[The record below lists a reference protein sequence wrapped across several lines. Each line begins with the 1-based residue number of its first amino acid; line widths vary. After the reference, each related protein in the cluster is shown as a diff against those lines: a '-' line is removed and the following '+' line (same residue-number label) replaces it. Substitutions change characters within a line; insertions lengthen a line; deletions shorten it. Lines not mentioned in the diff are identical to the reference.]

1 LQYLTLKEIPEQQ
14 RPRERL
20 LSLGASSLS
29 DIELLAII
37 LRTGAKNVSAIDL
50 AGQLLKRFD
59 NLRGLLEASIEEMA
73 EVKGI
78 GKVKAVQ
85 IKAALEIS
93 RRLMMSPASERVIIK
108 SPDDVAA
115 LVMNDMRNLDKEY
128 FRILLL
134 NTKNHV
140 LSIETI
146 NIGTLNSSMVHPR
159 EIFKAAIKKSAAALI
174 LLHNHP
180 SGDPSPSR
188 DDINITKRIIQSG
201 DILGISVLDHIII
214 GDNRFISLRTERL
227 I

>member
-1 LQYLTLKEIPEQQ
+1 MQYLTLKEIPEQQ

-37 LRTGAKNVSAIDL
+37 LRTGVKHVSAIDL

-93 RRLMMSPASERVIIK
+93 RRLMMSPASERITIK

-115 LVMNDMRNLDKEY
+115 LVMND
-128 FRILLL
+128 F
-134 NTKNHV
+134 
-140 LSIETI
+140 
-146 NIGTLNSSMVHPR
+146 
-159 EIFKAAIKKSAAALI
+159 
-174 LLHNHP
+174 
-180 SGDPSPSR
+180 
-188 DDINITKRIIQSG
+188 
-201 DILGISVLDHIII
+201 
-214 GDNRFISLRTERL
+214 
-227 I
+227 

>member
-1 LQYLTLKEIPEQQ
+1 MQYLTLKEIPEQQ

-37 LRTGAKNVSAIDL
+37 LRTGVKHVSAIDL

-93 RRLMMSPASERVIIK
+93 RRLMMSPASERITIK

-159 EIFKAAIKKSAAALI
+159 EIFKVAIKKSAAALI
-174 LLHNHP
+174 LFHNHP
-180 SGDPSPSR
+180 SGDPSPST

-201 DILGISVLDHIII
+201 DILGIFVLDHIII
-214 GDNRFISLRTERL
+214 GDNKFISLKTEGL